1 MIQPLADILDRCELF
16 ASVDRSALA
25 AELASADIKALGAGE
40 VLLDPLRQND
50 VVYILLDGQLLVCL
64 EPKPGNPLVTLKP
77 GDCVGELSIIDT
89 RPPSAY
95 VVAAAPCRLLA
106 ITRELMWRM
115 VAGQPAVGAN
125 LLRILADRIRQN
137 NAIILSSLE
146 LQRHYRNKAEYDA
159 LTGLRNRAWLDEIF
173 PKQLELC
180 ERIGQRVSLVILDI
194 DHFKR
199 VNDTWGH
206 AAGDQALRHLGA
218 LLRQHLRSTDLSA
231 RYGGEEVVI
240 LMPATEA
247 PLAVHTTQRLREILA
262 AAPVPLADGKRI
274 SLTFSAGVAE
284 WFPGMSLDALFSAAD
299 AAMYRAKQA
308 GRDRVEISTLSGAL
322 AAAADR
328 R

>member
-16 ASVDRSALA
+16 ASVDRSALS

-50 VVYILLDGQLLVCL
+50 VVYILLEGQLLVCL

-180 ERIGQRVSLVILDI
+180 ERIGQRVSLVIL
-194 DHFKR
+194 
-199 VNDTWGH
+199 
-206 AAGDQALRHLGA
+206 
-218 LLRQHLRSTDLSA
+218 
-231 RYGGEEVVI
+231 
-240 LMPATEA
+240 
-247 PLAVHTTQRLREILA
+247 
-262 AAPVPLADGKRI
+262 
-274 SLTFSAGVAE
+274 
-284 WFPGMSLDALFSAAD
+284 
-299 AAMYRAKQA
+299 
-308 GRDRVEISTLSGAL
+308 
-322 AAAADR
+322 
-328 R
+328 